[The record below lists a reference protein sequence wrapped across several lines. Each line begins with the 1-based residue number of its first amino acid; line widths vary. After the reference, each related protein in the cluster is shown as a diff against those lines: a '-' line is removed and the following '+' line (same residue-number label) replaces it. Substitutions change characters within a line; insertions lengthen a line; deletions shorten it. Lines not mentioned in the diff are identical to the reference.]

1 MEVYQASNMIYPSN
15 VGSLTDF
22 TGSDGVTITITEII
36 VGTGWAAT
44 GGHVAMPGRQCGI
57 FYGTGSASN
66 AVPAINAGIVQCN

>member
-36 VGTGWAAT
+36 V
-44 GGHVAMPGRQCGI
+44 
-57 FYGTGSASN
+57 
-66 AVPAINAGIVQCN
+66 